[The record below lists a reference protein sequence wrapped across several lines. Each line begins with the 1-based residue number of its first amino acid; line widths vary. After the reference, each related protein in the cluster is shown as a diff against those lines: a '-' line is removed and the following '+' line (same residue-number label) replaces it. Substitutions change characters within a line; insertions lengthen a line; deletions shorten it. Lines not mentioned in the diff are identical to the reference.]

1 MNYYSNNL
9 NSSNLEKCYSLAP
22 RRVRQYLSE
31 EINYVASRIKPGYSV
46 LELGCG
52 YGRIVFKLADL
63 TESITGIDISDDN
76 IEYARKLNLY
86 AHCTFRQMDALSL
99 DFEDNRFDMVIC
111 LQNGICAFHTEKTKL
126 VQEALRVTKSGG
138 TAFFSSYGKKFWPHR
153 LEWFEIQAS
162 HGLLGKIDYERSIN
176 NTIVCKDGF
185 SSGAMDK
192 EDFLNIAKQ
201 LCVISETTLVD
212 NSSLICN
219 YAKC

>member
-1 MNYYSNNL
+1 
-9 NSSNLEKCYSLAP
+9 
-22 RRVRQYLSE
+22 
-31 EINYVASRIKPGYSV
+31 
-46 LELGCG
+46 
-52 YGRIVFKLADL
+52 
-63 TESITGIDISDDN
+63 
-76 IEYARKLNLY
+76 
-86 AHCTFRQMDALSL
+86 MDAQSL

-192 EDFLNIAKQ
+192 EDFLNIAQQ
-201 LCVISETTLVD
+201 LSVISEITLVD
-212 NSSLICN
+212 NSSLFCN
-219 YAKC
+219 YAKCWKYPGSAAGLVEFTGYSNHQHYQFLPDGLICSLYCSTSFS